1 LVLWNKSQIANR
13 KSQIANRKSQTINN
27 SQSFFDYCTDAMHR
41 VSNLL
46 QRNKLISMKR
56 DTSRQAMRREASRL
70 YMILIMICIS
80 INTYSQGNL
89 NITLLPK
96 TYVGNYNLSC
106 NGGNNGEI
114 DVLITGGTAP
124 YTLVWNNNSTAN
136 PLLNLNAG
144 TYSVTLTDAANATVQ
159 ASVTLIEPPAL
170 GYNLE
175 VSQFGEYNLQYFG
188 STLGTIKINSSG
200 GTPSYLVVWSDNNT
214 ELIRDSLA
222 AGTYSFILTDANGCT
237 LSGNK
242 TLTQPAVLSGTA
254 TQLQAVSCFE
264 GEDGK
269 AQITASGGIAPYHY
283 LWDNGSFSAT
293 PEDLRA
299 GVHEVHITD
308 DADNT
313 LTLQVTI
320 TEPTAIDVQISKSN
334 YPNNFNVSCYNCFN
348 GTIDAVASGG
358 TAPYT
363 FEWIWQENSI
373 GTTANLS
380 NLGGGD
386 YNLIISDQ
394 NNCRYRGEVNL
405 KEPERQDWG
414 MSGNAGTDPATQFI
428 GTTDSVDVVFRSNN
442 AEIMRFSSEK
452 VLVPGKLMVGPSGII
467 SSGENNGNV
476 WFHVGANLP
485 GGPQG
490 ILQDVCYPSN
500 LGKGRNIFEG
510 MLQTINPYSP
520 SNASGGS
527 LMMGSAGLNASIEV
541 VSYGTNNNQPY
552 VSSAPPVLKI
562 NANCGHD
569 TYVGNNNAGNLIIEH
584 ALGIHTTSP
593 QTPLHVEGTT
603 YLNGNVGIAVAAPE
617 AGLHNAGMSIFENKV
632 GIGQSFTALNAEAS
646 LLQVN
651 GKAKFKEIYVEDAN
665 APANGFLVQ
674 VNGKIRTKEIVVE
687 DINWPDY
694 VYEEGYSLLPL
705 PDFAAYI
712 QQNKHLPNIP
722 SALEIKESGLPL
734 AEMSHLQM
742 QSIEVLSL
750 YIIQLNEKLEA
761 MQKELDSLKKK

>member
-1 LVLWNKSQIANR
+1 
-13 KSQIANRKSQTINN
+13 
-27 SQSFFDYCTDAMHR
+27 
-41 VSNLL
+41 
-46 QRNKLISMKR
+46 
-56 DTSRQAMRREASRL
+56 
-70 YMILIMICIS
+70 
-80 INTYSQGNL
+80 
-89 NITLLPK
+89 
-96 TYVGNYNLSC
+96 
-106 NGGNNGEI
+106 
-114 DVLITGGTAP
+114 
-124 YTLVWNNNSTAN
+124 
-136 PLLNLNAG
+136 
-144 TYSVTLTDAANATVQ
+144 
-159 ASVTLIEPPAL
+159 
-170 GYNLE
+170 
-175 VSQFGEYNLQYFG
+175 
-188 STLGTIKINSSG
+188 
-200 GTPSYLVVWSDNNT
+200 
-214 ELIRDSLA
+214 
-222 AGTYSFILTDANGCT
+222 
-237 LSGNK
+237 
-242 TLTQPAVLSGTA
+242 
-254 TQLQAVSCFE
+254 
-264 GEDGK
+264 
-269 AQITASGGIAPYHY
+269 
-283 LWDNGSFSAT
+283 
-293 PEDLRA
+293 
-299 GVHEVHITD
+299 
-308 DADNT
+308 
-313 LTLQVTI
+313 
-320 TEPTAIDVQISKSN
+320 
-334 YPNNFNVSCYNCFN
+334 
-348 GTIDAVASGG
+348 
-358 TAPYT
+358 
-363 FEWIWQENSI
+363 
-373 GTTANLS
+373 
-380 NLGGGD
+380 
-386 YNLIISDQ
+386 
-394 NNCRYRGEVNL
+394 
-405 KEPERQDWG
+405 

-428 GTTDSVDVVFRSNN
+428 GTTDSVDMVFRSNN